1 VKTESLELWVWY
13 VRQKGG
19 EPDQRIPLPVGA
31 RLVVGRSP
39 DADVRVPSLNLAR
52 RHFEVRRDE
61 AGVWVMDLGTL
72 SWIWVNG
79 EQVQG
84 PTRISAS
91 DFITHADL
99 EVRVVPV
106 GEESSTP

>member
-1 VKTESLELWVWY
+1 MTEPLELWVWH

-19 EPDQRIPLPVGA
+19 EPDQKIPLPVGA

-39 DADVRVPSLNLAR
+39 DADVRVPSVHLAR
-52 RHFEVRRDE
+52 RHFGVWRDE
-61 AGVWVMDLGTL
+61 TGVWVTDLGTL

-79 EQVQG
+79 EKVRG
-84 PTRISAS
+84 PTPVAVA
-91 DFITHADL
+91 DAITHADL
-99 EVRVVPV
+99 EVRVVVV